1 MTPMPLPRRV
11 PRATRRLLAALVAG
25 TTLGVTGCVP
35 VLLFGGVGSAAY
47 VATDR
52 RTSDTVVADQ
62 RIEFI
67 ASTRLAELGQDL
79 RVSNVSFNRKILLTG
94 PVSTAALRERAV
106 KAVASIEGVR
116 EVFDEMTVVSPLP
129 ESDLPAAALLST
141 EVKARM
147 VGNGVFNPL
156 HVRVN
161 SDQGTVYLMGLV
173 TKAESDEASRLASTT
188 RNVKRVVRLFEIMA
202 SAPEPAPV
210 QKAAD

>member
-1 MTPMPLPRRV
+1 
-11 PRATRRLLAALVAG
+11 
-25 TTLGVTGCVP
+25 
-35 VLLFGGVGSAAY
+35 VLFFGGVGGAAY

-67 ASTRLAELGQDL
+67 ASTRLSELGTDL
-79 RVSNVSFNRKILLTG
+79 RVSNVAFNRKVLLTG
-94 PVSTAALRERAV
+94 PVRTAALRERAV
-106 KAVASIEGVR
+106 KAIASIEGVR
-116 EVFDEMTVVSPLP
+116 EVFDEMTLVDPLP

-161 SDQGTVYLMGLV
+161 SDQGSVYLMGLV
-173 TKAESDEASRLASTT
+173 NKAEADEASRIASTT

-202 SAPEPAPV
+202 ASAPAPV
-210 QKAAD
+210 QKAPD